1 MAMTDPL
8 SAPEARLAAMGL
20 RLPAVPPPVGQF
32 CLGRIEGGLLFLS
45 GQGPVQA
52 DGRLATGKVGRDV
65 PAEVARQH
73 AARCALVL
81 IAAARAVLG
90 DLGRVRGV
98 VKLLG
103 LVNATDDFARHP
115 FVIDGRSEVF
125 NLAFAEGG
133 PHARSALGVASLPGG
148 ITVEVE
154 AVLAIS
160 AP

>member
-1 MAMTDPL
+1 
-8 SAPEARLAAMGL
+8 
-20 RLPAVPPPVGQF
+20 
-32 CLGRIEGGLLFLS
+32 
-45 GQGPVQA
+45 
-52 DGRLATGKVGRDV
+52 
-65 PAEVARQH
+65 
-73 AARCALVL
+73 
-81 IAAARAVLG
+81 VLG
-90 DLGRVRGV
+90 DLDRVRGV

-115 FVIDGRSEVF
+115 FVIDGCSEVF

-160 AP
+160 TP